1 MKKNT
6 LALVLIAALALVGC
20 NMGGNGVLPPPV
32 DEEKAP
38 EGYATVDSNTTLDDV
53 KALLENPDVDG
64 IWAEEPITFETAEP
78 VALDRSFGMEN
89 VTFKAPL
96 SETKSRATAYPLPDG
111 KTGSTHAIDIT
122 PNSDNSTIE
131 ITLKNVHFENYSHAI
146 SVADKSNVNL
156 TITDSTFENCFKG
169 IYAEGLGNLT
179 INNVTMNNMGVGSVA
194 GEGSEEAR
202 MDRSGA
208 GIDINQT
215 STGGAISI
223 TNSHFTN
230 CGGGANATDENG
242 GKLTS
247 GAIKIKVRQEADY
260 KTGANGSF
268 TSVTIMGNTFDN
280 NRKDVV
286 LGTSGVATTD
296 EAKEATYPSDL
307 AENTTIQNCEL
318 EDNSTNGYTISGNKL
333 EVPKSSEIIEG
344 IYKN

>member
-1 MKKNT
+1 MSDVT
-6 LALVLIAALALVGC
+6 WEA
-20 NMGGNGVLPPPV
+20 MEYYPPPV

-38 EGYATVDSNTTLDDV
+38 EGYATVDSNTTLEDV
-53 KALLENPDVDG
+53 KALLENLDVDG
-64 IWAEEPITFETAEP
+64 IWAEDPITFETDKA
-78 VALDRSFGMEN
+78 VALNRSFGMEN

-96 SETKSRATAYPLPDG
+96 PSAMSRAAVTEYPSPDG
-111 KTGSTHAIDIT
+111 EANSTHAIDIK
-122 PNSDNSTIE
+122 PAADNSTIE

-230 CGGGANATDENG
+230 CGGGTGATGENG
-242 GKLTS
+242 AKLTS
-247 GAIKIKVRQEADY
+247 GAIKIKVRDNSNY
-260 KTGANGSF
+260 PSHFNGDTGTKGYF
-268 TSVTIMGNTFDN
+268 TSVTITGNIFSN
-280 NRKDVV
+280 NRADVV
-286 LGTSGVATTD
+286 LGTSGETGSTD
-296 EAKEATYPSDL
+296 EAKEATYPSEL

-318 EDNSTNGYTISGNKL
+318 EDNSTNGYEISGNKL
-333 EVPKSSEIIEG
+333 EAAEQIIEVT
-344 IYKN
+344 KK